1 MSKFLRLTTFLVN
14 TNDIHKIIIHPN
26 KYMIHV
32 VSKKIDGFGFG
43 FYGFGTGHL
52 SSSTYEIEV
61 CGKKHIN
68 DYKTMTEWIKQC
80 DSSKGRMRK
89 RCKRITPFNS
99 LVKSV

>member
-89 RCKRITPFNS
+89 RCKRITLFNS